1 MIILP
6 AIDLKEG
13 RVVRLYQ
20 GDFATAHQ
28 VADDPVETARAFVRA
43 GARYVHMVDLD
54 GAKDGTRKNGAVVQA
69 VADIGLRVELGGGLR
84 TMEDVRTVMAMG
96 IYRAVIGSAAV
107 SDPELVRQAVAE
119 FGPDRIV
126 IGVDARDGRV
136 CTAGW
141 QADSGLAYLD
151 FVRQMEQIGVK
162 KIIFTDIATD
172 GMLAGPSYDRL
183 KALQQAVHCDLIAS
197 GGVSCNG
204 DLVRLRQMGM
214 YGAIV
219 GKAYYTGAVDL
230 ARAVKEAGEQC

>member
-1 MIILP
+1 M
-6 AIDLKEG
+6 
-13 RVVRLYQ
+13 
-20 GDFATAHQ
+20 
-28 VADDPVETARAFVRA
+28 
-43 GARYVHMVDLD
+43 
-54 GAKDGTRKNGAVVQA
+54 
-69 VADIGLRVELGGGLR
+69 
-84 TMEDVRTVMAMG
+84 
-96 IYRAVIGSAAV
+96 
-107 SDPELVRQAVAE
+107 
-119 FGPDRIV
+119 
-126 IGVDARDGRV
+126 
-136 CTAGW
+136 
-141 QADSGLAYLD
+141 
-151 FVRQMEQIGVK
+151 K